1 MHRRN
6 DPLLNRFPNLPPM
19 PNIDPNILKQA
30 RQESGLSQK
39 ELAENLEISQTQVSR
54 YEKDPEAIPA
64 GLFTKWLGMF
74 GLSPSD
80 VLQQDT
86 GTSLRAEPGAPYSDF
101 RKDLDLLSR
110 YVDVQAPE
118 SLEDLSSDT
127 GQVGGRIPSS
137 EDLQGR
143 IRELRQKPNVM
154 TAGGFDTGKS
164 YLANTLMGKEVLP
177 TSYTPATRVVTIVR
191 HVEDRPDWQNEDVWL
206 FGEDLWKEDL
216 RKEKPEKH
224 EEETEKG
231 KKDERE
237 YIVDVSRLD
246 REEID
251 WEARRILAGSHD
263 LLGKYGVHRS
273 EPTEKVKKRLEEAH
287 TAVVY
292 VDAPILK
299 ACNIV
304 DLPGFGDRPSGKSDD
319 QKKAETTLPFADLV
333 LYASRAQGHLSGKDI
348 ARISTLLQRLPAP
361 ERKNES
367 FPTLGSFFMVATH
380 ADRNVSDDD
389 VDDIRETSIRRL
401 RQHLQ
406 DGVLPRYEKRA
417 GRSVTED
424 DLREQWFPFWAE
436 NEDRSRPL
444 VDRLEEI
451 LGEKLPEVRNERD
464 LEVLRDLRD
473 EAHKRC
479 NEGVRIYQNIIEKSA
494 RQKRQV
500 EELKEKTAALKEKL
514 QEEREDVHQLI
525 DTLERKSLSRV
536 EDVFYRKFGV
546 DEVEGLIRANFD
558 DKSEAKDRAPAL
570 IVENLESEVE
580 EEIDGLNDELVE
592 KVEEYLDSIEKFS
605 PAIDGDDEIG
615 IPFDARGAFAG
626 GLTTAATAGGLAAWA
641 AQLGSLGG
649 YAIVAQ
655 GVGTLSALGISI
667 SGGAAAVSAW
677 VASVGGPVTL
687 GAAVAGVAG
696 LAGWRLLTTDWQER
710 LAKKIIKHYN
720 DEGLE
725 EEFRSGMKEY
735 WEDTRNAFEAGADAV
750 EEQFRN
756 HLDRLEELSEN
767 EEEAREY
774 VEKFQSAQN
783 FYDGM
788 PLG

>member
-1 MHRRN
+1 
-6 DPLLNRFPNLPPM
+6 M

-86 GTSLRAEPGAPYSDF
+86 GASLRAEPGEPYSDF

-118 SLEDLSSDT
+118 SLGDLSSDT
-127 GQVGGRIPSS
+127 GQVGGRIPSG

-164 YLANTLMGKEVLP
+164 YLANTLMGKDVLP

-206 FGEDLWKEDL
+206 FGEDLWKED
-216 RKEKPEKH
+216 EGE
-224 EEETEKG
+224 
-231 KKDERE
+231 KDERE

-246 REEID
+246 REGID
-251 WEARRILAGSHD
+251 WEERRILAGSHD

-333 LYASRAQGHLSGKDI
+333 LYASRAQGHLSGKDL

-389 VDDIRETSIRRL
+389 VEEIRETSIRRL

-424 DLREQWFPFWAE
+424 DLLEQWFPFWAE
-436 NEDRSRPL
+436 NESRSRPL

-451 LGEKLPEVRNERD
+451 LGEKLPEVRKEKGVA
-464 LEVLRDLRD
+464 VLRDLRD
-473 EAHKRC
+473 EVHRRC
-479 NEGVRIYQNIIEKSA
+479 NEGVRVYQNIIEESA

-514 QEEREDVHQLI
+514 QEEREEVHQLI

-536 EDVFYRKFGV
+536 EDIFYRKFGV
-546 DEVEGLIRANFD
+546 NEVESLIRANFD

-580 EEIDGLNDELVE
+580 EKIDGLNDELVE

-667 SGGAAAVSAW
+667 SGGAAAATAW

-687 GAAVAGVAG
+687 GAAIAGVAG

-725 EEFRSGMKEY
+725 EEFRSGMEEY
-735 WEDTRNAFEAGADAV
+735 WEDTRNAFESGADAV